1 MRGGPALYGILATD
15 AGVLSVASNRI
26 FPEIA
31 AQGSELPLVVYRFS
45 NLVPSDTKSGVSTL
59 DSESYVIVAIAKSYT
74 VSTDLSYKIRTAL
87 DRYSGTVNSVEVQSI
102 EFTGYDSDYDA
113 DNAVYTTVT
122 QFTLRIKI

>member
-122 QFTLRIKI
+122 EFTLRIKI

>member
-74 VSTDLSYKIRTAL
+74 VSTDLSDKIRTAL

-122 QFTLRIKI
+122 EFTLRIKI

>member
-31 AQGSELPLVVYRFS
+31 AQGSELPLVVYKFS

-122 QFTLRIKI
+122 EFTLRIKI

>member
-15 AGVLSVASNRI
+15 SGVLSVASNRI

-59 DSESYVIVAIAKSYT
+59 DSESYMIVAIAKSYT

-102 EFTGYDSDYDA
+102 EFTGYDSDYDV

>member
-1 MRGGPALYGILATD
+1 MRGGPALYGILSAN
-15 AGVLSVASNRI
+15 AAVSAIASNRI

-31 AQGSELPLVVYRFS
+31 AQGAELPLVVYRFS

-59 DSESYVIVAIAKSYT
+59 DSESYVIVAIATSYT
-74 VSTDLSYKIRTAL
+74 VSTDLSDKIRTAL

-122 QFTLRIKI
+122 EFTLRIKI

>member
-26 FPEIA
+26 YPEIA

-45 NLVPSDTKSGVSTL
+45 NLIPSDTKSGVSTL

-74 VSTDLSYKIRTAL
+74 VSTDLSDKIRTAL

-122 QFTLRIKI
+122 EFTLRIKI

>member
-59 DSESYVIVAIAKSYT
+59 DSESYMIVAIAKSYT

-102 EFTGYDSDYDA
+102 EFTGYDSDYDV

>member
-45 NLVPSDTKSGVSTL
+45 NLIPSDTKSGVSTL

-74 VSTDLSYKIRTAL
+74 VSTDLSDKIRTAL

-122 QFTLRIKI
+122 EFTLRIKI